1 VQRTPLINNRGTDRT
16 FKGLQGRMNYQ
27 TKTFSIP
34 LHDRVLTFV
43 QPQDPL
49 ALIDNLTPE
58 QARLDKYQPYWVEN
72 WPSAETCISFLTSY
86 TFTNALRVIE
96 LGCGL
101 GVLSTIL
108 QTLGHSIIATDI
120 ALDGCTCT
128 AINCKTNCGKSK
140 VVCCDMKQLP
150 FKNYV
155 PDLILASDILYE
167 EKMHHLF
174 LSALDTLLT
183 DTNKAWL
190 ADPCRR
196 GWDTFKKNIGEK
208 YSLTLLHS
216 EDKVNGLRVEIV
228 EIKRKK
234 Y

>member
-1 VQRTPLINNRGTDRT
+1 MHY
-16 FKGLQGRMNYQ
+16 K
-27 TKTFSIP
+27 TKSFSIS
-34 LHDRVLTFV
+34 LKDATLTFV

-49 ALIDNLTPE
+49 SLIDNLTPD

-72 WPSAETCISFLTSY
+72 WPSAETFISFLSSY
-86 TFTNALRVIE
+86 AFTKSLRVIE

-108 QTLGHSIIATDI
+108 RKLGHSVIATDI
-120 ALDGCTCT
+120 ALDGCACT
-128 AINCKTNCGKSK
+128 AINCESNCGESS
-140 VVCCDMKQLP
+140 VVCCDMKLLP
-150 FKNYV
+150 FKNYA

-174 LSALDTLLT
+174 LSALETLLT

-196 GWDTFKKNIGEK
+196 GWHNFKKNIAEK
-208 YSLTLLHS
+208 YSLTVMHA
-216 EDKVNGLRVEIV
+216 EDKANGLRVEIV
-228 EIKRKK
+228 EIKRENCTGNIF
-234 Y
+234 

>member
-1 VQRTPLINNRGTDRT
+1 MHY
-16 FKGLQGRMNYQ
+16 K
-27 TKTFSIP
+27 TKTFSIS
-34 LHDRVLTFV
+34 LQNTALTFV

-49 ALIDNLTPE
+49 SLIDNLTPE

-72 WPSAETCISFLTSY
+72 WPSAETFISFLSSFI
-86 TFTNALRVIE
+86 FTNTLSVIE

-108 QTLGHSIIATDI
+108 QKLGHRVIATDI
-120 ALDGCTCT
+120 ALDGCSCT
-128 AINCKTNCGKSK
+128 AINCKTNCGASS
-140 VVCCDMKQLP
+140 VVCCDMKLLP

-174 LSALDTLLT
+174 LSALDNLLT

-196 GWDTFKKNIGEK
+196 GWDKFKKNIAEQ
-208 YSLTLLHS
+208 YSITVLHS
-216 EDKVNGLRVEIV
+216 EEKANGLRIEIV
-228 EIKRKK
+228 EIKRKIINRRQ
-234 Y
+234 

>member
-1 VQRTPLINNRGTDRT
+1 MHY
-16 FKGLQGRMNYQ
+16 K
-27 TKTFSIP
+27 TKSFSIP
-34 LHDRVLTFV
+34 LQGATLTFV

-49 ALIDNLTPE
+49 SLIDDLTPE

-72 WPSAETCISFLTSY
+72 WPSAETFISFLSS
-86 TFTNALRVIE
+86 FNVTNSLRVIE

-108 QTLGHSIIATDI
+108 RKLGHRVIATDI
-120 ALDGCTCT
+120 ALDGCACT
-128 AINCKTNCGKSK
+128 AINCKSNCGTSS

-174 LSALDTLLT
+174 LSALDNLLT

-196 GWDTFKKNIGEK
+196 GWDKFKKHIAEQ
-208 YSLTLLHS
+208 YSLRLLHS
-216 EDKVNGLRVEIV
+216 EDKANGLRVEIV
-228 EIKRKK
+228 EIKRKDINSSI
-234 Y
+234 